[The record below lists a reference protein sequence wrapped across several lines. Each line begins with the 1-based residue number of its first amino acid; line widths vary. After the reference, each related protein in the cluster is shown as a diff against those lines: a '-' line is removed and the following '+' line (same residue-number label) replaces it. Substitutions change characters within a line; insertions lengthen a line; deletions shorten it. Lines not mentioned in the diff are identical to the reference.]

1 MATARRV
8 GTLTSKTRAVLLDVT
23 EQLMLDEGYAAVSS
37 RSLAARAGVKAPLIH
52 YYFPTLDDLFI
63 AAFRRRSERNLERLA
78 NALEGDDPLQALWN
92 YANDKTHVVLTFEF
106 LALANHRKA
115 IQAELGEV
123 AERFRKVEL
132 ETFTSM
138 AASSGIDLD
147 EFPPDALL
155 LIMMAIPTTVVYEEA
170 IGMSTGHEH
179 ALMLVERYVSQFRGA
194 PLRRPTATKKPA
206 KSTKEAGEVDE
217 ETGEVDEESGEVDEA
232 DGEVHQEGG
241 EVDEESGEVD
251 EEGGEAGQEVDEE
264 ALDVEPSAVVRSN
277 RTASAM
283 FVLHCRLEL
292 R

>member
-1 MATARRV
+1 MAATRRV
-8 GTLTSKTRAVLLDVT
+8 GTVTSKTRALLLDVT

-37 RSLAARAGVKAPLIH
+37 RSVAVRAGVKAPLVH

-78 NALEGDDPLQALWN
+78 NALQGDDPLQALWD
-92 YANDKTHVVLTFEF
+92 YANDKAHVVLTFEF

-115 IQAELGEV
+115 IQAEMSEV

-132 ETFTSM
+132 EAFTSM

-179 ALMLVERYVSQFRGA
+179 ALMLVERYVSQFRGV
-194 PLRRPTATKKPA
+194 PLRRPVPVTPSARSTKKPA
-206 KSTKEAGEVDE
+206 KAPKKVALFSQETK
-217 ETGEVDEESGEVDEA
+217 T
-232 DGEVHQEGG
+232 
-241 EVDEESGEVD
+241 
-251 EEGGEAGQEVDEE
+251 
-264 ALDVEPSAVVRSN
+264 
-277 RTASAM
+277 TK
-283 FVLHCRLEL
+283 
-292 R
+292 

>member
-1 MATARRV
+1 MSATRRV

-37 RSLAARAGVKAPLIH
+37 RSVAARAGVKAPLVH

-132 ETFTSM
+132 EAFTSM

-179 ALMLVERYVSQFRGA
+179 ALMLVERYLSQFRGA
-194 PLRRPTATKKPA
+194 PLRPTATPKVA
-206 KSTKEAGEVDE
+206 KEVHQEGDDE
-217 ETGEVDEESGEVDEA
+217 DDEEVDEA
-232 DGEVHQEGG
+232 DGEVDEVSEGHAMELEG
-241 EVDEESGEVD
+241 RVALVTGAGSGMGRATVQRLVDEGMKVC
-251 EEGGEAGQEVDEE
+251 
-264 ALDVEPSAVVRSN
+264 ALDINGDAVSR
-277 RTASAM
+277 R
-283 FVLHCRLEL
+283 R
-292 R
+292 

>member
-1 MATARRV
+1 MAATRRV
-8 GTLTSKTRAVLLDVT
+8 GTLTSKTRALLLDVT

-37 RSLAARAGVKAPLIH
+37 RSVAARAGVKAPLVH

-78 NALEGDDPLQALWN
+78 NALQGDDPLQTLWD
-92 YANDKTHVVLTFEF
+92 YANDKAHVVLTFEF

-115 IQAELGEV
+115 IQAEMGEV

-132 ETFTSM
+132 EAFTSM

-179 ALMLVERYVSQFRGA
+179 ALMLVERYLSQFRGV
-194 PLRRPTATKKPA
+194 PLRRPAPVTHSARSTKKPA
-206 KSTKEAGEVDE
+206 KPAKPAKKVAKSARPAKSTKKAAQS
-217 ETGEVDEESGEVDEA
+217 TRKPA
-232 DGEVHQEGG
+232 K
-241 EVDEESGEVD
+241 
-251 EEGGEAGQEVDEE
+251 
-264 ALDVEPSAVVRSN
+264 SAKPTAKKPAKKAAVRRPRS
-277 RTASAM
+277 
-283 FVLHCRLEL
+283 
-292 R
+292 